1 MSSYGEEFH
10 ESGRTGPVWRP
21 TVFSLPWSH
30 TSGRHSFPLPIVT
43 ALPPPLK
50 PCRVTVNGATSSR
63 QCTDVP
69 ISHGLCTHFHVLLP
83 SPTEFLVLWPDRLP
97 GTFRATASG
106 ARSLESP
113 FRRGRRSEFALI
125 LCSTVFAQKKSEFR
139 IEPVSFRLGE
149 NDRTSV
155 LRLDRTPYVR
165 SV

>member
-10 ESGRTGPVWRP
+10 ELGRTGPVWRS
-21 TVFSLPWSH
+21 TDFSPPRSH

-43 ALPPPLK
+43 VLPPPLK

-63 QCTDVP
+63 QCADVP
-69 ISHGLCTHFHVLLP
+69 ISHGLCTHFYVLLP
-83 SPTEFLVLWPDRLP
+83 GSTELLVLWPDRLP

-106 ARSLESP
+106 VHSLESA
-113 FRRGRRSEFALI
+113 FRRGRRSEYCLI
-125 LCSTVFAQKKSEFR
+125 LCSTVFAQKKSEYR
-139 IEPVSFRLGE
+139 IEPVSLRLGE